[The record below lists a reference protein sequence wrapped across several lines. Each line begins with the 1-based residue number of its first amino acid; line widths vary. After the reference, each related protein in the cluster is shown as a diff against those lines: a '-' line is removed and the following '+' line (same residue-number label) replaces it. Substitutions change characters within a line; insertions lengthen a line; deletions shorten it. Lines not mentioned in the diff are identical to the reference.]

1 MNVSVVGATGYS
13 GMELI
18 RLLSSHPTFHLTAV
32 YSSSSAGNRLDHEN
46 RQHFGLIPHVLSE
59 VDPGLIA
66 KQSEL
71 VFLAMPSGVSKE
83 LVPELYKKGLKIID
97 LSGDHRL
104 KSGELYEKWYKGSPP
119 SNDLLQNSVY
129 GLSEW
134 NRAAIRESRLIANPG
149 CYPTA
154 TLLGLVPL
162 LSNELIESSDIII
175 DAKSGVS
182 GAGKKSNDSKHY
194 AHVNDNLSIYK
205 VHQHQHIP
213 EIEQQLS
220 EWDSELAPIMFTT
233 HLIPMTR
240 GIMVTMHAKVKP
252 EVTAEH
258 IHNAFL
264 TAYQNEFFIR
274 YRGEN
279 SFSSTKEV
287 YGSNFCDIGFR
298 MDERTGRVTVV
309 SVIDNLVKG
318 AAGQAIHNANIMM
331 GLEETEGLRF
341 YPVYP

>member
-18 RLLSSHPTFHLTAV
+18 RMLASHPTFHLTDV
-32 YSSSSAGNRLDHEN
+32 YSSSSSGNRLDHEN
-46 RQHFGLIPHVLSE
+46 RQHFGLIPHILNE

-66 KQSEL
+66 KKSEL
-71 VFLAMPSGVSKE
+71 VFLALPSGISKK
-83 LVPELYKKGLKIID
+83 LVPELYEYGVKIID
-97 LSGDHRL
+97 LSGDLRL
-104 KSGELYEKWYKGSPP
+104 KDEALYAEWYKGEPAP
-119 SNDLLQNSVY
+119 KQYLQKSVY

-134 NRAAIRESRLIANPG
+134 NRDKIRESRLIANPG

-154 TLLGLVPL
+154 VLLGLAPL
-162 LSNELIESSDIII
+162 LSNKLIESSDIII

-182 GAGKKSNDSKHY
+182 GAGKKSNDSTHY
-194 AHVNDNLSIYK
+194 AHINDNLSIYK

-220 EWDSELAPIMFTT
+220 EWDSSLDPIMFTT
-233 HLIPMTR
+233 HLAPMTR
-240 GIMVTMHAKVKP
+240 GIMATIHAKLKP
-252 EVTAEH
+252 EVTSEE
-258 IHNAFL
+258 INA
-264 TAYQNEFFIR
+264 AYLQAYEKEYFIR

-298 MDERTGRVTVV
+298 IDKRTGRVTIV

-331 GLEETEGLRF
+331 GLKETEGLGF

>member
-18 RLLSSHPTFHLTAV
+18 RMLSSYPTFRLTAV
-32 YSSSSAGNRLDHEN
+32 YSSSSSGNRLDHEN
-46 RQHFGLIPHVLSE
+46 RQHFGLVPHILNE

-66 KQSEL
+66 KQSDL
-71 VFLAMPSGVSKE
+71 VFLALPSGISKK
-83 LVPELYKKGLKIID
+83 LVPELYEYGVKIID

-104 KSGELYEKWYKGSPP
+104 KNEELYEKWYKGEPAPGSF
-119 SNDLLQNSVY
+119 LQKSVY

-134 NRAAIRESRLIANPG
+134 NRDRIRESRLIANPG

-154 TLLGLVPL
+154 ALLGLAPL
-162 LSNELIESSDIII
+162 LSTELIESSDIII

-182 GAGKKSNDSKHY
+182 GAGKKSNDATHY
-194 AHVNDNLSIYK
+194 AHINENLSIYK

-220 EWDSELAPIMFTT
+220 EWDSSLAPIMFTT
-233 HLIPMTR
+233 HLVPMTR
-240 GIMVTMHAKVKP
+240 GIMVTMHAKLKSN
-252 EVTAEH
+252 VTVDH
-258 IHNAFL
+258 INNAFL
-264 TAYQNEFFIR
+264 QAYENEFFIR

-298 MDERTGRVTVV
+298 IDERTGRVTVV
-309 SVIDNLVKG
+309 SVIDNLVEG
-318 AAGQAIHNANIMM
+318 AAGRAIHNANIMM
-331 GLEETEGLRF
+331 GLKETEGLGF

>member
-1 MNVSVVGATGYS
+1 MNVSIVGATGYS

-18 RLLSSHPTFHLTAV
+18 RMLSSHPTFRLTAV
-32 YSSSSAGNRLDHEN
+32 YSSSSTGNRLDHEN
-46 RQHFGLIPHVLSE
+46 RQHFGLVPHILNDVNPE
-59 VDPGLIA
+59 LIA

-71 VFLAMPSGVSKE
+71 VFLALPSGISKK
-83 LVPELYKKGLKIID
+83 LVPELYEYGVKIID
-97 LSGDHRL
+97 LSGDLRL
-104 KSGELYEKWYKGSPP
+104 NNGALYEEWYKGESAP
-119 SNDLLQNSVY
+119 NHILQKSVY

-134 NRAAIRESRLIANPG
+134 NRDKIRESSLIANPG

-154 TLLGLVPL
+154 VLLGLAPL
-162 LSNELIESSDIII
+162 LSNKLIESSDIII

-182 GAGKKSNDSKHY
+182 GAGKKSNHSTHY
-194 AHVNDNLSIYK
+194 AHVNENLSIYK

-220 EWDSELAPIMFTT
+220 EWDSSLAPVMFTT

-240 GIMVTMHAKVKP
+240 GIMVTMHAKLKP
-252 EVTAEH
+252 EVTADH
-258 IHNAFL
+258 INKAFVHS
-264 TAYQNEFFIR
+264 YENEYFIR

-298 MDERTGRVTVV
+298 IDDRTRRVTVV

-331 GLEETEGLRF
+331 GLEETEGLGF

>member
-1 MNVSVVGATGYS
+1 MDVSVVGATGYS

-18 RLLSSHPTFHLTAV
+18 RLLSNHPTFRLTAV
-32 YSSSSAGNRLDHEN
+32 YSSSSAGNSLDAEN
-46 RQHFGLIPHVLSE
+46 RQHFGLIPHILNE

-71 VFLAMPSGVSKE
+71 VFLALPSGISKK
-83 LVPELYKKGLKIID
+83 LIPELSEYDMKIID
-97 LSGDHRL
+97 LSGDFRL
-104 KSGELYEKWYKGSPP
+104 KSSEMYKKWYKGEPAP
-119 SNDLLQNSVY
+119 GHLLNKSVY

-134 NRAAIRESRLIANPG
+134 NRAKIRESRLIANPG

-154 TLLGLVPL
+154 ALLGLAPL
-162 LSNELIESSDIII
+162 LSSELIESSDIII

-182 GAGKKSNDSKHY
+182 GAGKKSNDSTHF
-194 AHVNDNLSIYK
+194 AHANENLSIYK

-220 EWDSELAPIMFTT
+220 EWDSTMAPIMFTT
-233 HLIPMTR
+233 HLTPMTR

-252 EVTAEH
+252 DVTAEH
-258 IHNAFL
+258 INNAFL
-264 TAYQNEFFIR
+264 RSYQNEFFIR

-298 MDERTGRVTVV
+298 IDERTGRVTVV

-318 AAGQAIHNANIMM
+318 AAGQAIQNANIML
-331 GLEETEGLRF
+331 GLEETEGLGF

>member
-104 KSGELYEKWYKGSPP
+104 KNGELYEKWYEESPP
-119 SNDLLQNSVY
+119 SSDLLQKSVY

-162 LSNELIESSDIII
+162 LSNKLIESSDIII

-182 GAGKKSNDSKHY
+182 GAGKKNNDSKHY

-213 EIEQQLS
+213 EIEQQLL
-220 EWDSELAPIMFTT
+220 EWDSELTPIMFTT